1 MRHVL
6 LPSAIAA
13 GTRGM
18 GQATAAARRVALAG
32 RTLRV
37 APASRVA
44 AMIRATIF
52 LAGYLGATLQLAHAF
67 GNDLRG
73 FHRGLAQ
80 LRILDDLALDSLTL
94 ALQMNAQ
101 PLQLVNQPVDLLE
114 GVAFDLPHHP
124 IAPPRSYLPT
134 PLLF

>member
-18 GQATAAARRVALAG
+18 GQTTAAARRVALAG

-94 ALQMNAQ
+94 ALQMNA
-101 PLQLVNQPVDLLE
+101 
-114 GVAFDLPHHP
+114 AFAARQSACRPTRRWC
-124 IAPPRSYLPT
+124 PRAAE
-134 PLLF
+134 